1 MSKCTTSLLIV
12 ALVAVAL
19 TPGWSK
25 SKNRHQESLAQYIE
39 RVGGRTVSAEE
50 PAAGSLWH
58 EQSELANLA
67 RDYKAHRTGDLVTV
81 LIVQD
86 TTASNTAN
94 VTTDRSFSANSGID
108 ALPGR
113 IRTGG
118 IQNLFS
124 PHSSSTLQGKGQAT
138 SKSSLRTSLAGR
150 VAAVL
155 PSGALV
161 VEAERSILMNNERQT
176 VVVRGV
182 ARPGDIAPDNTV
194 VSNDL
199 SNLELELK
207 GKGVVSEGTRPPNVV
222 VRTVLRILGF

>member
-1 MSKCTTSLLIV
+1 ML
-12 ALVAVAL
+12 ALVMLSTSVA
-19 TPGWSK
+19 WSRAK
-25 SKNRHQESLAQYIE
+25 SRNQESLSQYIE
-39 RVGGRTVSAEE
+39 KVGGHSTPAAELT
-50 PAAGSLWH
+50 AGSLWRDD
-58 EQSELANLA
+58 SPLAVSS
-67 RDYKAHRTGDLVTV
+67 RDYKARVVGDLVTV

-86 TTASNTAN
+86 TSASNTAN
-94 VTTDRSFSANSGID
+94 VATDRSFSANSGID

-124 PHSSSTLQGKGQAT
+124 PHSAATLQGKGQAT

-161 VEAERSILMNNERQT
+161 IEAERSVLMNNERQT

-222 VRTVLRILGF
+222 VRTLLRIFGF